1 MAPPRPPRV
10 DRIVLDDGELLL
22 GLLVCR
28 ATGAE
33 ARALARAFLTVDE
46 LRAPEEADAL
56 LDGAGVREGRWFKT
70 PDHSAQGFAWQMH
83 EDTTGRKAGSTPGVF
98 YDFG

>member
-1 MAPPRPPRV
+1 MAAAAAGTRV
-10 DRIVLDDGELLL
+10 VVTVKKGVL
-22 GLLVCR
+22 
-28 ATGAE
+28 T
-33 ARALARAFLTVDE
+33 
-46 LRAPEEADAL
+46 PEEADAL

>member
-10 DRIVLDDGELLL
+10 DRIVLDDGELL

-70 PDHSAQGFAWQMH
+70 PDHSAQGFAWQIH